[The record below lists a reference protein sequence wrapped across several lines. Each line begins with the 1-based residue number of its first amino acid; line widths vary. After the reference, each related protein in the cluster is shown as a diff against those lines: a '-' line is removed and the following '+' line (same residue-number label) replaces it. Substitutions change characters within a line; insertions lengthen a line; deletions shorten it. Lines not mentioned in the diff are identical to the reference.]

1 MFFMV
6 LHVFKKYIDSIC
18 FFLKNIYFL
27 YVYVNNTY
35 RFYILFIKHI
45 ESTCFYID
53 YMCVI
58 YENIWNVHVFI
69 KLYILYVNTYMY
81 MF

>member
-1 MFFMV
+1 MFFS
-6 LHVFKKYIDSIC
+6 KEY
-18 FFLKNIYFL
+18 IYF
-27 YVYVNNTY
+27 YMFYVNNTY